1 MSEVVSLKVSDD
13 LVEGSPFARD
23 LLRIVPDAPHLDPA
37 PASRDS
43 LLNGCQNPHATRT
56 ALVSIIIP
64 LWNEEDGIDLLIHR
78 LLQLPKDNLTHWEI
92 IFVDDGSSDQT
103 VARLTHQ
110 TSRFSCWK
118 IIRLARNFGQ
128 QAAYRAGL
136 DHATGDAV
144 VFLDGDLQDPPELIP
159 ELVNRW
165 RKGAKV
171 VTGCRRSRSEKGFR
185 GLLLRLFHETF
196 FYLNSGVMPK
206 NSGTFGLMDRTV
218 ADHLKQMPEL
228 NLFLPA
234 QRSWIGYQK
243 DVVWYDR
250 GARVAGAPR
259 QSLRRLLGYAWDGI
273 ANFSELP
280 LKLISLL
287 GIFISLVGF
296 VYAGILLVIK
306 LAQLA
311 GFLPALIVQG
321 FTTIAVTM
329 LCLGGIQLV
338 CLGIIGEYLA
348 RIYREVKRRPL
359 YLVDQV
365 RSSSTP

>member
-13 LVEGSPFARD
+13 LVEESPFARD
-23 LLRIVPDAPHLDPA
+23 LRAVPLP
-37 PASRDS
+37 RDS
-43 LLNGCQNPHATRT
+43 RRVPTEHHVSFDSSPGFNATRP

-64 LWNEEDGIDLLIHR
+64 LWNEEDGIDLLIQR
-78 LLQLPKDNLTHWEI
+78 LLRLPQDTLTNWEFV
-92 IFVDDGSSDQT
+92 FVDDGSSDET
-103 VARLTHQ
+103 VGRLTRQ
-110 TSRFSCWK
+110 ITQFSHWK
-118 IIRLARNFGQ
+118 LVRLARNFGQ

-136 DHATGDAV
+136 DHAIGDAV

-159 ELVNRW
+159 ELVARW
-165 RKGAKV
+165 RKGARV
-171 VTGCRRSRSEKGFR
+171 VTGCRRSRPEKGLR
-185 GLLLRLFHETF
+185 GLLFRVFHETF
-196 FYLNSGVMPK
+196 FYLNGGVMPK

-218 ADHLKQMPEL
+218 ADHLRQMPEL

-243 DVVWYDR
+243 DTVWYDR
-250 GARVAGAPR
+250 EARGAGAPK
-259 QSLRRLLGYAWDGI
+259 QSYRRLLSYAWDGI

-280 LKLISLL
+280 LKLISVL
-287 GIFISLVGF
+287 GILISLVGF
-296 VYAGILLVIK
+296 VYAAILFAIK
-306 LAQLA
+306 LAQLV
-311 GFLPALIVQG
+311 GFFPALMVQG
-321 FTTIAVTM
+321 FTTIAVAM